1 MILNNGDIIV
11 TDFTSDTGTG
21 DYVTFEASNVINSSF
36 QNIIILEDG
45 TNIELYV
52 DGVNQ
57 SLSIIGSGSSS
68 SNYDDSNIG
77 VQNKNGYLKS
87 YYQGYI
93 NQFSIWN
100 KILNSNEISNLN
112 ECNALSCS
120 STPTIQADVQDFYSS
135 TNITLNLTTNPIQNT
150 NMTYLL
156 DNMSAIPTSICNNCN
171 TSTLELTNLSEGAHS
186 ILFVSEN
193 SDGQTNSSY
202 NFTID
207 ITPPEINVF
216 NTSERNSYTVNWTNV
231 FNYSDTNLDSC
242 EVRVENTTSDC
253 NTTYTFEENGN
264 QSIEIYVNDSAGNEN
279 IESYT
284 QLVNPYQYFNFQT
297 PTGSTIYNFTFNGE
311 FFEEQA
317 KLKIFDL
324 VDESELPK
332 NVSLLFEKESYE
344 STNITVEFNS
354 TSDYNETNT
363 INLAKIVVN
372 IYDRET
378 GDHITDREVT
388 LTLIDSVGD
397 SATTSTGKYNFT
409 KENFPVSEYHIIAKA
424 EGYETEV
431 SYFDFNN
438 QEVVSV
444 NIYMLNSTSPD
455 AGSIT
460 LVAKDEFSQFIQGA
474 TCQAKEW
481 VSSESAHVVRTEG
494 KTNINGEV
502 ILPIEIGTK
511 EYVFTCEITDDGVT
525 YSDSTEPE
533 IVKVDLDSR
542 TLILRKTTAETFE
555 DLEGLSFSINE
566 TVVGNLSTITVDY
579 TDTNNQISQVC
590 ITYYDVSSS
599 NWVKKG
605 EECSTSSSAIISD
618 SFLINNTFK
627 LKAVVTATTNTGI
640 TYTLEEFN
648 YPSIIDLETFL
659 ENYGLQYFLPTVLIL
674 IGLGLGLV
682 AKNIYIGVSLMSIM
696 GWISFMIV
704 PGTISG
710 GIATIVTVFAVIMF
724 WGGYRIR

>member
-1 MILNNGDIIV
+1 VIV
-11 TDFTSDTGTG
+11 TLH
-21 DYVTFEASNVINSSF
+21 IH
-36 QNIIILEDG
+36 
-45 TNIELYV
+45 
-52 DGVNQ
+52 
-57 SLSIIGSGSSS
+57 
-68 SNYDDSNIG
+68 
-77 VQNKNGYLKS
+77 K
-87 YYQGYI
+87 
-93 NQFSIWN
+93 
-100 KILNSNEISNLN
+100 
-112 ECNALSCS
+112 
-120 STPTIQADVQDFYSS
+120 
-135 TNITLNLTTNPIQNT
+135 
-150 NMTYLL
+150 
-156 DNMSAIPTSICNNCN
+156 
-171 TSTLELTNLSEGAHS
+171 
-186 ILFVSEN
+186 
-193 SDGQTNSSY
+193 
-202 NFTID
+202 
-207 ITPPEINVF
+207 
-216 NTSERNSYTVNWTNV
+216 
-231 FNYSDTNLDSC
+231 
-242 EVRVENTTSDC
+242 
-253 NTTYTFEENGN
+253 ENGN

>member
-1 MILNNGDIIV
+1 M
-11 TDFTSDTGTG
+11 
-21 DYVTFEASNVINSSF
+21 
-36 QNIIILEDG
+36 
-45 TNIELYV
+45 
-52 DGVNQ
+52 
-57 SLSIIGSGSSS
+57 
-68 SNYDDSNIG
+68 
-77 VQNKNGYLKS
+77 S
-87 YYQGYI
+87 Y
-93 NQFSIWN
+93 S
-100 KILNSNEISNLN
+100 
-112 ECNALSCS
+112 
-120 STPTIQADVQDFYSS
+120 
-135 TNITLNLTTNPIQNT
+135 
-150 NMTYLL
+150 L
-156 DNMSAIPTSICNNCN
+156 DNETITSICNNCN
-171 TSTLELTNLSEGAHS
+171 NSILQLYNLSEGAHS

-193 SDGQTNSSY
+193 SDGQTNSTY

-207 ITPPEINVF
+207 TTSPVINVF
-216 NTSERNSYTVNWTNV
+216 NTSERNSYTVNWTKV

-253 NTTYTFEENGN
+253 NTTYTFQENGN